1 MKVWIPH
8 PQGLQLLAPHLP
20 PEVTVE
26 VFSGYGDPP
35 SDPATVRFWVPP
47 FLATVEVT
55 RELARMPQVRVVQLL
70 TAGVDP
76 WVGRVPQGVLLCHGR
91 GVHTSATAEW
101 VITAVLAYLREFPRF
116 ARAQARHHWDYTPT
130 DELAGKRVL
139 ILGAGDIGEAVA
151 TRLAPFG
158 VELVRAARR
167 ARPGVHGSG
176 EVPRLLP
183 DADVVVLLVPL
194 TDATR
199 GMVNADF
206 LRRMRDGA
214 LLVNASRGP
223 VVDTAALTE
232 ALDTGRIGAALDV
245 TDPEP
250 LPEDHPLWAM
260 PNVLVTPHVAA
271 SVRGMLP
278 RAYRLVADQIRRHLS
293 GEPLC
298 NVVGPDY

>member
-1 MKVWIPH
+1 VKVWIPH
-8 PQGLQLLAPHLP
+8 PQGLPLLAPHLP
-20 PEVTVE
+20 PDVSVE

-55 RELARMPQVRVVQLL
+55 RVLARMPRVRVVQLL

-76 WVGRVPQGVLLCHGR
+76 WVGRVPRGVLLCHGR

-101 VITAVLAYLREFPRF
+101 VVTAILAYLREFPRF
-116 ARAQARHHWDYTPT
+116 VRSQVGRRWDYTPT
-130 DELAGKRVL
+130 AELAGRRVL
-139 ILGAGDIGEAVA
+139 IVGAGDIGEAVA
-151 TRLAPFG
+151 ARLAPFG
-158 VELVRAARR
+158 VELVRVARQ
-167 ARPGVHGSG
+167 ARPGVHAAG
-176 EVPRLLP
+176 EVPRLLA

-199 GMVNADF
+199 GMVDADF

-223 VVDTAALTE
+223 VVHTVALTE
-232 ALDTGRIGAALDV
+232 ALVTGRIGAALDV

-260 PNVLVTPHVAA
+260 PNVLLTPHVAA
-271 SVRGMLP
+271 SVHGMLP
-278 RAYRLVADQIRRHLS
+278 RAYRLVADQVRRQLS
-293 GEPLC
+293 GEALV
-298 NVVGPDY
+298 NVVGPTY